1 VSCARSLGAACLAVA
16 MVAGGCGGSVSNGGT
31 NRTDPGGSGP
41 TTVAGRAVST
51 PLSSSPATVASS
63 SAPVAS
69 SSATVTKPAAPVF
82 VIHIRDFAYQ
92 PSAPVVLV
100 GQRVEV
106 INDDGA
112 AHTWSAAP
120 RSKWNYTSGNL
131 EQGQRAIFGGFIS
144 PGRYPFLCYYHAEM
158 PSMNGTITVKSG

>member
-16 MVAGGCGGSVSNGGT
+16 MVAGGCGGSVSDGGT

-69 SSATVTKPAAPVF
+69 SSATVKPAAPVF

-120 RSKWNYTSGNL
+120 RSNWNYTSGNL
-131 EQGQRAIFGGFIS
+131 EEGQRAIFGGFIS

>member
-16 MVAGGCGGSVSNGGT
+16 MVAGGCGGSVSDGGT

-63 SAPVAS
+63 SA
-69 SSATVTKPAAPVF
+69 TVKPAAPVF

>member
-69 SSATVTKPAAPVF
+69 SSATVKPAAPVF